1 MAEALMR
8 HGAVRGLWLGI
19 CRLLRCHPFCS
30 AGHDPVPTQ
39 FEAFARLKRSLA
51 SRDLEIQ

>member
-1 MAEALMR
+1 MAEAVLC

-19 CRLLRCHPFCS
+19 CRLLRCHPFCA
-30 AGHDPVPTQ
+30 AGHDPVPAR
-39 FEAFARLKRSLA
+39 FGAFAGLKRSLA

>member
-1 MAEALMR
+1 MR